1 MPELANELTNR
12 VNSRLNQVGP
22 SGIREF
28 DQRISAIPEIVKLTI
43 GEPDLNTPE
52 HVKQAAIASIA
63 ENDSHYSAQK
73 GTLALRQAISGFL
86 KRSQGLTYDP
96 DTEIIATVGATEA
109 LTATTLTMLNPG
121 DKVIVPTPTF
131 ALYFPIITITGATP
145 VMVDTSQDDFV
156 LTPEKLEQTL
166 QAEGDAVKAVLL
178 NYPSNPTGKE
188 YPQDVITGLA
198 TVIAN
203 HGLFVIS
210 DEIYSELTY
219 GVDHFSIAKL
229 IPERTVLI
237 NGLSKSHA
245 MTGYRMGYV
254 VGPKAFIAN
263 VTKMHAFMV
272 TSPSNPAQ
280 AAAAEALNNGDQDP
294 IEAKAIYQRRRDFI
308 TTALADMGVST
319 VSPEGAFYI
328 FAKIPDQ
335 FGTDDV
341 AFAERLANEAKVGG
355 TPGSAF
361 GAGGEGYIRFS
372 YAASDAALAVA
383 MTRMKDFLTA
393 TAEVQ

>member
-1 MPELANELTNR
+1 
-12 VNSRLNQVGP
+12 
-22 SGIREF
+22 
-28 DQRISAIPEIVKLTI
+28 
-43 GEPDLNTPE
+43 
-52 HVKQAAIASIA
+52 
-63 ENDSHYSAQK
+63 
-73 GTLALRQAISGFL
+73 
-86 KRSQGLTYDP
+86 
-96 DTEIIATVGATEA
+96 
-109 LTATTLTMLNPG
+109 MLNPG

-254 VGPKAFIAN
+254 VGPKASSQ
-263 VTKMHAFMV
+263 T
-272 TSPSNPAQ
+272 
-280 AAAAEALNNGDQDP
+280 
-294 IEAKAIYQRRRDFI
+294 
-308 TTALADMGVST
+308 
-319 VSPEGAFYI
+319 
-328 FAKIPDQ
+328 
-335 FGTDDV
+335 
-341 AFAERLANEAKVGG
+341 
-355 TPGSAF
+355 
-361 GAGGEGYIRFS
+361 
-372 YAASDAALAVA
+372 
-383 MTRMKDFLTA
+383 
-393 TAEVQ
+393 